1 MTAPFGLLELYLV
14 LKVTPDP
21 PVMPTAHFTA
31 SESLGQEEALVHA
44 SDLLRCA
51 MATAYE
57 CGDNL
62 SGSQRDLA
70 FSVVHLIEM
79 ANTLLERS
87 LR

>member
-1 MTAPFGLLELYLV
+1 M

-21 PVMPTAHFTA
+21 PVIPTAHFIA
-31 SESLGQEEALVHA
+31 NEALSCEEALIRA

-57 CGDNL
+57 CGDSL
-62 SGSQRDLA
+62 SGSPRDLA